1 MHEHEIVPPIQPAD
15 VVDDGNTM
23 QQVAQAFLRE
33 DQQENIEIKKG
44 KNDQEVFVVI
54 ADPAPVTFE
63 LENDLAMK
71 EKRKSKVPLL
81 KHARTDD

>member
-15 VVDDGNTM
+15 VVDDGNTT
-23 QQVAQAFLRE
+23 QQVTQAFLRE

-71 EKRKSKVPLL
+71 EKRKIKGAFVET
-81 KHARTDD
+81 RED

>member
-15 VVDDGNTM
+15 VVDDRNTM

-33 DQQENIEIKKG
+33 NQQENIEIKKG

-71 EKRKSKVPLL
+71 EKRKIKGAFVET
-81 KHARTDD
+81 RED

>member
-1 MHEHEIVPPIQPAD
+1 MHDHEIVPPIQPAD

-71 EKRKSKVPLL
+71 EKRKIKGAFVET
-81 KHARTDD
+81 RED

>member
-15 VVDDGNTM
+15 VVDDGNTT

-33 DQQENIEIKKG
+33 NQQENIEIKKG

-71 EKRKSKVPLL
+71 EKRKIKGAFVET
-81 KHARTDD
+81 RED

>member
-1 MHEHEIVPPIQPAD
+1 
-15 VVDDGNTM
+15 M

-71 EKRKSKVPLL
+71 EKRKIKGAFVET
-81 KHARTDD
+81 RED

>member
-15 VVDDGNTM
+15 VADDGNTT

-71 EKRKSKVPLL
+71 EKRKIKGAFVET
-81 KHARTDD
+81 RED

>member
-15 VVDDGNTM
+15 FVDDGNTM

-71 EKRKSKVPLL
+71 EKRKIKGAFVET
-81 KHARTDD
+81 RED

>member
-15 VVDDGNTM
+15 VVDDGNTT

-71 EKRKSKVPLL
+71 EKRKIKGAFVET
-81 KHARTDD
+81 RED

>member
-15 VVDDGNTM
+15 VIDDGNTM

-71 EKRKSKVPLL
+71 EKRKIKGAFVEI
-81 KHARTDD
+81 RED

>member
-71 EKRKSKVPLL
+71 EKRKIKDAFVE
-81 KHARTDD
+81 KRED

>member
-23 QQVAQAFLRE
+23 KQVAQAFLRE

-71 EKRKSKVPLL
+71 EKRKIKGAFVET
-81 KHARTDD
+81 RED

>member
-71 EKRKSKVPLL
+71 EKRKIKGAFVET
-81 KHARTDD
+81 RED

>member
-15 VVDDGNTM
+15 VVDDRNTM

-71 EKRKSKVPLL
+71 EKRKIKGAFVET
-81 KHARTDD
+81 RED

>member
-63 LENDLAMK
+63 LENDLALK
-71 EKRKSKVPLL
+71 EKRKIKGAFVEI
-81 KHARTDD
+81 RED

>member
-71 EKRKSKVPLL
+71 EKRKIKGAFVEI
-81 KHARTDD
+81 RED

>member
-23 QQVAQAFLRE
+23 KQVAQAFLRE

-71 EKRKSKVPLL
+71 EKRKIKGAFVEI
-81 KHARTDD
+81 RED

>member
-1 MHEHEIVPPIQPAD
+1 MHEHEIVPPIQPVD

-71 EKRKSKVPLL
+71 EKRKIKGAFVET
-81 KHARTDD
+81 RED

>member
-23 QQVAQAFLRE
+23 QQVTQAFLRE

-71 EKRKSKVPLL
+71 EKRKIKGAFVET
-81 KHARTDD
+81 RED